1 MSVADRRNGHVCV
14 HEDVTLPRAMRTD
27 ENRCLC
33 RQIPTGHDAT
43 SHARGLTPDM
53 PVSARLRPA
62 R

>member
-1 MSVADRRNGHVCV
+1 MKSGGRRNGHVRV
-14 HEDVTLPRAMRTD
+14 HEDVTLPRAMRAD
-27 ENRCLC
+27 KKCHLC

-53 PVSARLRPA
+53 PVLDGSRPA